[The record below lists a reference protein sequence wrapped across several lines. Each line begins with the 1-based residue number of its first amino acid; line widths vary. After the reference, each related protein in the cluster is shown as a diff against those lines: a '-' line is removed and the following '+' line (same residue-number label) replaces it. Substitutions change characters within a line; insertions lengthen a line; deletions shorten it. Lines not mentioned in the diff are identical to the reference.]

1 MIIAELL
8 RWKEW
13 YHSKLSL
20 FVFANYYLLFLSAEL
35 TVSDLFPVILL
46 ICWFIL
52 LMAFGYMINDYSDQ
66 FSDRAAGKE
75 KPMSKLKKNHQI
87 LILLLTF
94 CSTFLILLPFYQDP
108 IVLILSLC
116 NLALALMYS
125 APPFRLKERGI
136 WGIIG
141 AAMAQ
146 WMVPVVIVFAVFGH
160 YHVDT
165 FVFAGIYLLI
175 GLRFMFTHQLH
186 DYPNDIRSG
195 TTTFAVVH
203 TPGKTYSLARVL
215 FSAELLFLLALI
227 ALIAVSNPFFIALM
241 TAYLLFFMT
250 CLYPVLRKKGLPQL
264 LSSFDTIPLADLY
277 FFWLPF
283 CLSLFLGLKNP
294 VFFIVTL
301 VELVW
306 KMGYLRYYKDMIW
319 LKRTPGV

>member
-1 MIIAELL
+1 MIIAEVI

-13 YHSKLSL
+13 YHSKLAL
-20 FVFANYYLLFLSAEL
+20 FVFANYYLLFLSAEI
-35 TVSDLFPVILL
+35 TFRDLFPVILL

-52 LMAFGYMINDYSDQ
+52 LMAFGYMINDYADQ

-75 KPMSKLKKNHQI
+75 KLLSKLKKNHQI
-87 LILLLTF
+87 LILLLIF
-94 CSTFLILLPFYQDP
+94 CSTFLFLLPFHKDP
-108 IVLILSLC
+108 IVIALSIC
-116 NLALALMYS
+116 NLALAIMYS

-141 AAMAQ
+141 ASMAQ
-146 WMVPVVIVFAVFGH
+146 WMVPVVMVFAVFGH
-160 YHVDT
+160 YDVDT
-165 FVFAGIYLLI
+165 FIFAVFYLLI

-186 DYPNDIRSG
+186 DYPNDIQSG
-195 TTTFAVVH
+195 TLTFAVEY
-203 TPGKTYSLARVL
+203 TPEKTYRLARFL

-227 ALIAVSNPFFIALM
+227 ALIAVLNPFFIALM
-241 TAYLLFFMT
+241 IVYLLFFMT

-319 LKRTPGV
+319 LKRTSGV